1 MQAVWAVWAVRAVQ
15 RLVLQVFKAGMAW
28 LPPTKA
34 VLQLATV
41 AVVLMKTAKLPPAAT
56 AM

>member
-1 MQAVWAVWAVRAVQ
+1 MQAVWAVQAVQ
-15 RLVLQVFKAGMAW
+15 RLVLQVFEAGVVW
-28 LPPTKA
+28 VLPTRA

>member
-1 MQAVWAVWAVRAVQ
+1 MQAVWAVRAVRAVQ
-15 RLVLQVFKAGMAW
+15 RLDLQVIEAGVVW
-28 LPPTKA
+28 VPPTRA